1 MFREILKSFSDEEK
15 AEFSKVA
22 QISWDTMTV
31 KYMPASLDRR
41 SVPRRDRFETLLNA
55 INTIRPGSI
64 SREQLASY
72 FYAAP
77 AGQDG
82 GQGADAA

>member
-1 MFREILKSFSDEEK
+1 
-15 AEFSKVA
+15 
-22 QISWDTMTV
+22 
-31 KYMPASLDRR
+31 MPAHIINRR
-41 SVPRRDRFETLLNA
+41 LPRRDRFETLLSA

-64 SREQLASY
+64 SREQLAVY

-82 GQGADAA
+82 QETDAA

>member
-1 MFREILKSFSDEEK
+1 MFREILKSLSDDERK
-15 AEFSKVA
+15 ALCIKAGV
-22 QISWDTMTV
+22 SWATV
-31 KYMPASLDRR
+31 QMKYMPAPLSLR
-41 SVPRRDRFETLLNA
+41 SVPRRDRFETLLSA

-64 SREQLASY
+64 SREQLAVY

-82 GQGADAA
+82 QETDAA

>member
-1 MFREILKSFSDEEK
+1 MFRKILKNLSDSERE
-15 AEFSKVA
+15 AFCSLVGS
-22 QISWDTMTV
+22 SWGTVSV
-31 KYMPASLDRR
+31 KYMSETPLNRR
-41 SVPRRDRFETLLNA
+41 LPRRDRFETLLSA

-64 SREQLASY
+64 SREQLAVY

-82 GQGADAA
+82 QETDAA

>member
-1 MFREILKSFSDEEK
+1 MLKDTLSTFTE
-15 AEFSKVA
+15 AEQAKFCCLVGTSWNV
-22 QISWDTMTV
+22 IST
-31 KYMPASLDRR
+31 KYLRTDSMDRAK
-41 SVPRRDRFETLLNA
+41 PRQPRFETLLNA

-77 AGQDG
+77 AGQDR

>member
-1 MFREILKSFSDEEK
+1 MFRKILKSLNE
-15 AEFSKVA
+15 AEQA
-22 QISWDTMTV
+22 QFCKMANTSWDTV
-31 KYMPASLDRR
+31 RLKYMPAHIINRR
-41 SVPRRDRFETLLNA
+41 LPRRDRFETLLSA

-64 SREQLASY
+64 SREQLAVY

-82 GQGADAA
+82 QETDAA

>member
-1 MFREILKSFSDEEK
+1 MFRDFLKSLSD
-15 AEFSKVA
+15 AEQA
-22 QISWDTMTV
+22 QFCNITGTSWETITR

-77 AGQDG
+77 SGQDR